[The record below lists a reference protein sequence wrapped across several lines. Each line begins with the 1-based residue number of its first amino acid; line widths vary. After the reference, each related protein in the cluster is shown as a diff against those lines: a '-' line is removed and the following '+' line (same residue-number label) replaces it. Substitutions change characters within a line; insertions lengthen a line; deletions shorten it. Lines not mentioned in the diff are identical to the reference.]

1 MSDRWSINTK
11 LSKAL
16 DELESRQDHTIVRV
30 QLLEALVQGIMDHL
44 HIKPVIDDP
53 KCPTCGGPLE
63 DMRGTAFSPDQY
75 RREVGKCFRFD
86 ENTYECSSSIEAK
99 NEH

>member
-16 DELESRQDHTIVRV
+16 DVANGRVIHLTVRV

-44 HIKPVIDDP
+44 HIKPV
-53 KCPTCGGPLE
+53 
-63 DMRGTAFSPDQY
+63 M
-75 RREVGKCFRFD
+75 D
-86 ENTYECSSSIEAK
+86 EPEAK
-99 NEH
+99 PEDVN